1 MQSHGTTPVAD
12 ASLAIFAHELREP
25 LASILLAA
33 QAAGETAGDD
43 LTSRELWAIVERQGR
58 CLARLIDQVMEP
70 GCGSHHQTVLCKAWF
85 DLGAV
90 IMEAV
95 EAVQPRLVDRRHRL
109 TVTLPPDSLRVL
121 ADALRV
127 RQVVT
132 NLLANAAKYTGC
144 GGQIDLGLRAAD
156 GVISIEVRDNG
167 VGIPP
172 ELLPRVFDLFRQG
185 TPSTSGPVGLGI
197 GLALVKSLV
206 ELHGGSVRAYSGGI
220 GAGSTF
226 VVLLPQAEPE
236 IGQQP
241 AEVRDTQATSRA
253 EPVWTGSAILDA

>member
-1 MQSHGTTPVAD
+1 MQSHGTAPVAD

-43 LTSRELWAIVERQGR
+43 PTRCELWAVVERQGR

-70 GCGSHHQTVLCKAWF
+70 GRGSRHQTVLCMAWF

-95 EAVQPRLVDRRHRL
+95 QPRLVNRHHRL
-109 TVTLPPDSLRVL
+109 TVTLPPASLRVL
-121 ADALRV
+121 ADALRI

-144 GGQIDLGLRAAD
+144 GGRIDLGLRAAD
-156 GVISIEVRDNG
+156 GVVSIEVRDNG

-185 TPSTSGPVGLGI
+185 TPSTSSPAGLGI

-241 AEVRDTQATSRA
+241 AEVQDTQAISRA
-253 EPVWTGSAILDA
+253 KSSWTGSAMLDA